1 MKVLGADVL
10 SGFILS
16 LLLVLLAAK
25 VVLVIGTK
33 TVGVAELDAFDDVV
47 EVVL

>member
-1 MKVLGADVL
+1 VL

-16 LLLVLLAAK
+16 VLLELLANK
-25 VVLVIGTK
+25 LVVVIGTE